1 MARPM
6 LNSDS
11 AAESLYFHIKY
22 MGFSTI
28 EFVKTGNF
36 NIRGDNSEYSS
47 MSKTVFS
54 SAILICDSVIWFG

>member
-1 MARPM
+1 MARLM

-11 AAESLYFHIKY
+11 AADSLSFHIQY

-28 EFVKTGNF
+28 EFVKTGHF
-36 NIRGDNSEYSS
+36 IIRGDNSEYSS

-54 SAILICDSVIWFG
+54 SAI